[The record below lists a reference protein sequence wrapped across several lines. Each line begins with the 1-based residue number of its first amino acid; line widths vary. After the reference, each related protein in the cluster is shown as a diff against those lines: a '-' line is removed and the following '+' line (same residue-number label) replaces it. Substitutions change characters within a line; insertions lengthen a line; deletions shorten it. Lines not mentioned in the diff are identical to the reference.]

1 MLQPASIT
9 IDSLH
14 AFTAA
19 IEQSGTEEPTWYR
32 GCGNVSHS
40 LQPSL
45 YRRPGLQ
52 SADEYADLEDELNQ
66 RFRERSIPYHT
77 LRGTS
82 ADERSWETLFLMQ
95 HFGVPT
101 RLLDWT
107 ENPFLGLLFAMTSA
121 HIDAHTRAASADAC
135 VWALQPQA
143 WNRLALSDITYNGD
157 ILSVD
162 KAELESY
169 IPGRSRNLRRKHPV
183 AMYGLY
189 NSARI
194 AAQKGVFTIF
204 GTGTAPMEE
213 EAALLSAQDT
223 LKRYVIPAD
232 FVVPMLDALGTMGF
246 TDSMIYPDLMGLA
259 LELKRKFGY
268 M

>member
-1 MLQPASIT
+1 
-9 IDSLH
+9 
-14 AFTAA
+14 
-19 IEQSGTEEPTWYR
+19 
-32 GCGNVSHS
+32 
-40 LQPSL
+40 
-45 YRRPGLQ
+45 
-52 SADEYADLEDELNQ
+52 
-66 RFRERSIPYHT
+66 
-77 LRGTS
+77 
-82 ADERSWETLFLMQ
+82 MQ